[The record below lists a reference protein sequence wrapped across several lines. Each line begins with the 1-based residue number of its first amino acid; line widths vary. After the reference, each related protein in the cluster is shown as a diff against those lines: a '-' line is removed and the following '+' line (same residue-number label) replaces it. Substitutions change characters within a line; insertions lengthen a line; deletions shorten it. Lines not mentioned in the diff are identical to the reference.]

1 MLHVSTIDLSAIPEI
16 LKKLPN
22 GPLNPS
28 QVTDQLS
35 RVLFVNDGQ
44 LSMEPST
51 AVARS
56 HNYQELALKVAVKI
70 PVVGSALALLG
81 DVGKHFPEICIS
93 VADTL

>member
-1 MLHVSTIDLSAIPEI
+1 MPEI

-35 RVLFVNDGQ
+35 RVVFVKDGQ

-51 AVARS
+51 ALARP
-56 HNYQELALKVAVKI
+56 HNYQELALQLAIKI

-81 DVGKHFPEICIS
+81 DVGNEFPESRIS
-93 VADTL
+93 VADTP